1 METPAEAPLVPEP
14 VELPPSLG
22 ITFTLNDKPLTL
34 VRREKSNP
42 YLLMDMLQYSGVDFS
57 NLKGEVVL
65 LVNGTNG
72 YFQQPLFAGDVIS
85 IYEKEV

>member
-1 METPAEAPLVPEP
+1 MIPLVPKET
-14 VELPPSLG
+14 VLPQSLG

-42 YLLMDMLQYSGVDFS
+42 YLLMDMLQYSGVDFG

-72 YFQQPLFAGDVIS
+72 YFQQPLQAGDVIS
-85 IYEKEV
+85 IYEKKD